1 LTPFGGGL
9 WAGTN
14 DGKPKQSPEKEFR
27 RQHELL
33 PNAMEFAPNA
43 SVGPEISVEDI
54 MAERLRI
61 EEYLSRD
68 ASARSKDVKI
78 YIAGGA
84 GHQTLSSVPAAS
96 LPASCVAVERA
107 FDFLLL
113 AAQNAVTSVDATNV
127 LVALSLLTINVQ
139 DNRSALLTE
148 EMIDALSQ
156 MLQRVE
162 EAFELLGSCRERS
175 LAMAMGGTEQRAP
188 SLHHVEEASDADSF
202 SNRAVSLLVKLVF
215 DCVSFSPRPDE
226 TLLLGDVATYW
237 PMLLWAKKM
246 ATSHRARIQSVALKF
261 LLAVQQLSPVV
272 AVAFERIDVQRH
284 LIGLV
289 GAFVCNPP
297 SSIEQLEMLPW
308 TNVCCALRILQ
319 CQAVALQAES
329 QECAAALTILVAR
342 SWLAAT
348 DAAVGSG
355 ARQCLNC
362 ESDAAEFECLGD
374 R

>member
-1 LTPFGGGL
+1 M

-33 PNAMEFAPNA
+33 PTAIEFAPNV

-68 ASARSKDVKI
+68 ASARTEGVKI
-78 YIAGGA
+78 FIAGGA
-84 GHQTLSSVPAAS
+84 GHQTLSPVPAAS

-113 AAQNAVTSVDATNV
+113 AAQNAVTSSDATNV

-148 EMIDALSQ
+148 EMIGALSH

-175 LAMAMGGTEQRAP
+175 LAMAMGGSQQQAAP
-188 SLHHVEEASDADSF
+188 SPNHVEEADEADSF
-202 SNRAVSLLVKLVF
+202 SNRAVSLMVKLMF
-215 DCVSFSPRPDE
+215 DCVSFSPRADE

-237 PMLLWAKKM
+237 PMLLWAKSM
-246 ATSHRARIQSVALKF
+246 ATSHRVRIQTIALKF

-272 AVAFERIDVQRH
+272 AVAFERIDLQRH
-284 LIGLV
+284 LLGLV
-289 GAFVCNPP
+289 GAFVSNPP
-297 SSIEQLEMLPW
+297 SSIEQLETLPW
-308 TNVCCALRILQ
+308 TNVSCALRILQ

-329 QECAAALTILVAR
+329 QECAAALVILIAR
-342 SWLAAT
+342 SWLVAT
-348 DAAVGSG
+348 DAAVASG